1 MSAIH
6 RVSQWTFQNYAWIA
20 SFLCDRTTTL
30 KLQEFTA
37 PSTPIQTGIPQGSPV
52 SPILYLFYNAD
63 LIEACKTQDTEAV
76 GYIDIPGSSYTG
88 RGSAMTST
96 IQRIQRRAAQI
107 ITGAFRTTAGA
118 AVDNRPAIRR
128 HASTE
133 VGRSSEQSPL
143 DRFSNIL
150 EQKFKVQLDRLEKRI
165 PHVVPPWWIP
175 PFVGINESAEEAIK
189 DRPVDL
195 SALVDPG
202 KAGTIWPVE
211 CERTVTFAKEI
222 DVMQAQERFPRI
234 RWLDLVSMTTY
245 MNQNY
250 QHGTEFS
257 NYHDFSVGSIIH
269 NKTKSAPTTMKHR
282 YLLEDL
288 E

>member
-118 AVDNRPAIRR
+118 AVDVEAHLLPVQQQFEQTALEATMRIRTAPLYVDMPQPRSAGAANRAPSTDFRTSSNKNLRCSLTGSKSVYRMWCR
-128 HASTE
+128 HGGSH
-133 VGRSSEQSPL
+133 RSSASMSLQRRQSRTGPSIYLPL
-143 DRFSNIL
+143 STR
-150 EQKFKVQLDRLEKRI
+150 
-165 PHVVPPWWIP
+165 
-175 PFVGINESAEEAIK
+175 
-189 DRPVDL
+189 
-195 SALVDPG
+195 
-202 KAGTIWPVE
+202 
-211 CERTVTFAKEI
+211 AK
-222 DVMQAQERFPRI
+222 
-234 RWLDLVSMTTY
+234 L
-245 MNQNY
+245 
-250 QHGTEFS
+250 
-257 NYHDFSVGSIIH
+257 
-269 NKTKSAPTTMKHR
+269 APSGLWNANAR
-282 YLLEDL
+282 
-288 E
+288 